1 MKLSIQF
8 LLAFLLVLLLS
19 TFDTGSNYLL
29 SLKVERNSDFLNKSQ
44 EIIRHSTSL
53 HKSIID
59 MQSSFR
65 GYLLTNDEQFLDGY
79 QAGIQTVPELLED
92 LKKLII
98 SNQAQTRLI
107 DTIDRLHHEWVHYAS
122 SLINARKNFE
132 SKESIEKYNLLFENK
147 LKKQIGK
154 KLNDEIAINFAE
166 FDKIEYNTRSIH
178 SANLATSIKKT
189 HTFSLIFFISTIVIG
204 IITAFVIVHRISRR
218 IKTMVTLADN
228 VSNGRFTT
236 LHDNTNDELKG
247 LSLSLNK
254 MSVSLQKNISD
265 LENRN
270 SELDQFAYAVS
281 HDLKAPVRGIHN
293 VISWTEEDFGEE
305 LPSPVK
311 KNFEIIRQRVKR
323 MEDLINGL
331 LDYARVRRKTTPEIT
346 NVNEVVYHIIDSIVP
361 RNFKVEVHD
370 LPIMVAE
377 KLKLEQVLMNLISNA
392 VKYTRADEGKIII
405 SCKELRDH
413 YEFSVKDNGI
423 GIDPEFH
430 SKIFELFQTLRE
442 KDEKESTG
450 IGLALIKKILEDQ
463 NCTIRVESSLG
474 NGANF
479 IFTWPKNQN

>member
-79 QAGIQTVPELLED
+79 QTGIQTVPELLED
-92 LKKLII
+92 LKKLTN
-98 SNQAQTRLI
+98 SNSAQTRLI

>member
-1 MKLSIQF
+1 MKLSVQF

-29 SLKVERNSDFLNKSQ
+29 SLKVERNTEFLSKSQ

-53 HKSIID
+53 HKSMID

-65 GYLLTNDEQFLDGY
+65 GYLLTHDEQFLEGY
-79 QAGIQTVPELLED
+79 HKGVQTVPKLTED
-92 LKKLII
+92 LKKLTQ
-98 SNQAQTRLI
+98 SNPAQTRLI
-107 DTIDRLHHEWVHYAS
+107 DTIDRLHHQWIHYAS
-122 SLINARKNFE
+122 SLISTRKNFE
-132 SKESIEKYNLLFENK
+132 TIESIEKYNLLFENK

-154 KLNDEIAINFAE
+154 KLNDEIATNFAE
-166 FDKIEYNTRSIH
+166 FDKIEYSTRSIH
-178 SANLATSIKKT
+178 SANLATSIRNT
-189 HTFSLIFFISTIVIG
+189 RTFSLIFFISTIVIG
-204 IITAFVIVHRISRR
+204 VITAFVIVHRISRR
-218 IKTMVTLADN
+218 IRTMVTLAEN

-236 LHDNTNDELKG
+236 LHDNTNDELKR

-270 SELDQFAYAVS
+270 AELDQFAYAVS

-311 KNFEIIRQRVKR
+311 KNFEIIGQRIKR

-346 NVNEVVYHIIDSIVP
+346 NVNEVVYQIVDSIVP
-361 RNFKVEVHD
+361 RSFKVEVHD
-370 LPIMVAE
+370 LPIVVTE

-392 VKYTRADEGKIII
+392 VKYTHTDKGMIKI
-405 SCKELRDH
+405 SCRELRDH

-450 IGLALIKKILEDQ
+450 IGLALIKKILDDQ
-463 NCTIRVESSLG
+463 NCSIRVESSLG

-479 IFTWPKNQN
+479 IFTWPKN